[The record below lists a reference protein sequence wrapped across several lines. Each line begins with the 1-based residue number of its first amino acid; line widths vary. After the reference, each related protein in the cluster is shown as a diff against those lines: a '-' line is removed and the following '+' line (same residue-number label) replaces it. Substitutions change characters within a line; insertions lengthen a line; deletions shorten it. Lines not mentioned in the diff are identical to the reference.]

1 MSKNK
6 VKTISN
12 PDELNKHL
20 QYTSRFTWVILGA
33 VLLSLL
39 GVFLWSFLY
48 RIPEKITGNAL
59 ISNHQVTLNIQE
71 SLKPKLAVGQKVYI
85 ADKVG
90 EILSIDDGS
99 PVVSSFDLVDNE
111 YNYTIVVNELRPI
124 DFLIK

>member
-6 VKTISN
+6 VKNISN

-20 QYTSRFTWVILGA
+20 QYTSRFTWIILGA

-39 GVFLWSFLY
+39 GLFLWSFLY

-111 YNYTIVVNELRPI
+111 YTYTIVVNELRPI
-124 DFLIK
+124 DFLIR